1 MKTSFRTLSRL
12 VSLSILLLPQLAAA
26 QVVDLDLLP
35 WTIDSETAV
44 FDGKTS
50 TTIYT
55 GLRFSQGTTS
65 IESDEGRATNGNEQN
80 RTLQFS
86 GNVVIV
92 IDNGEIRCDSADLL
106 FNGSVL
112 SKAIVSGAP
121 ATFELRRTTAD
132 DVTSAEAGRLNY
144 DVRNGIIEFSD
155 QAKITEGGNVFSS
168 NYIVYNIVERRINAD
183 SSGSEDDRVRII
195 YTPTDSEEAPE
206 EVQNP

>member
-1 MKTSFRTLSRL
+1 MKTPVRTLPAL
-12 VSLSILLLPQLAAA
+12 LCALLLPPAAAA

-92 IDNGEIRCDSADLL
+92 IDNGEIRCDTADLM

-112 SKAIVSGAP
+112 SKAVVSGSP
-121 ATFELRRTTAD
+121 ASFELRRPEAD

-144 DVRNGIIEFSD
+144 DVKNGIIEFSE

-168 NYIVYNIVERRINAD
+168 NYIVYNILERRINAD
-183 SSGSEDDRVRII
+183 SSGSDEDRVRII
-195 YTPTDSEEAPE
+195 YTPTDSEEPPQEAE
-206 EVQNP
+206 NP